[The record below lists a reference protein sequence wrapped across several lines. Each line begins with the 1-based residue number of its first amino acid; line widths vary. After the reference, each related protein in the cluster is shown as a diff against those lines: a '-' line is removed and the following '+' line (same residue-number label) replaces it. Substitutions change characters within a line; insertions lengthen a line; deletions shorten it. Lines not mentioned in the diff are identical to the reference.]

1 MCNSKKNWDLFFCVC
16 GSKSETDIL
25 LVPITVDGRMI
36 IVGSNQ
42 QKNLH
47 FLLFILLLLLLLL
60 HTIIKLKQSALQMS
74 CKEAEQVVKFPLAS
88 GYSWQSDNMTKE
100 QTASRQC
107 DLERSSLYSIRCSF
121 WWVLVCSGQK
131 DFPSDQNHRW
141 WFCWSLLVAT
151 FAGFGCFGEK
161 TIRQITITA
170 GWCTGGWPSCRVTV
184 KTTFPLIVCKL
195 YSHTSQSF
203 DRMSSLNQQHPIP
216 DQPPIFH

>member
-74 CKEAEQVVKFPLAS
+74 CKEAEQLVKFPLAS
-88 GYSWQSDNMTKE
+88 GYSWQSGNLTKE
-100 QTASRQC
+100 LTALRQC
-107 DLERSSLYSIRCSF
+107 DLERSSLYSIHCSF
-121 WWVLVCSGQK
+121 WWVLVYFGQK

-141 WFCWSLLVAT
+141 WSVGHCWLQLLLGSVVSVKRLSVRLQSLRADAPADGHHT
-151 FAGFGCFGEK
+151 
-161 TIRQITITA
+161 
-170 GWCTGGWPSCRVTV
+170 GWP
-184 KTTFPLIVCKL
+184 
-195 YSHTSQSF
+195 
-203 DRMSSLNQQHPIP
+203 
-216 DQPPIFH
+216 